1 MKCQRYGGLM
11 GFDLCE
17 ACLWLLFTQR
27 LSFPLFGLNPA
38 VCVEKQFP
46 FSNNFWIPQHPW

>member
-38 VCVEKQFP
+38 VCVGKLLPSSPRGP
-46 FSNNFWIPQHPW
+46 FL